1 MGFRTI
7 KINSRCKLQT
17 ELNYLVYRGETEKRI
32 ALDEIET
39 LIIENQQVCITSS
52 LLSELINHKVK
63 VIFCDRMHNPLAEL
77 VPYHGAYNTMARIK
91 AQLNWSQEIK
101 DFVWARII
109 KQKIRNQAEILKA
122 NKKLEAHELLLRY
135 EEEVQ
140 LGDSTN
146 REGLAAKTYFQA
158 LFGQSFERRQ
168 AGDKRNKYLDYGYSI
183 LLSSFNREITCAGY
197 LPALGIHHIGEEN
210 PFNLGCDFME
220 PFRPFIDEVVLSG
233 DLTEEN
239 FKTKMIESIGLHISC
254 NQKKTILENAVD
266 FYTHSVLNAL
276 NKNDPNLIIPVT
288 FYHE

>member
-17 ELNYLVYRGETEKRI
+17 ELNYLVYRGETEKKI

-52 LLSELINHKVK
+52 LLSELINHKVT

-122 NKKLEAHELLLRY
+122 NKKLGQNFLINS
-135 EEEVQ
+135 EVV
-140 LGDSTN
+140 
-146 REGLAAKTYFQA
+146 E
-158 LFGQSFERRQ
+158 
-168 AGDKRNKYLDYGYSI
+168 SI
-183 LLSSFNREITCAGY
+183 VNSSEITKEDMY
-197 LPALGIHHIGEEN
+197 LIYK
-210 PFNLGCDFME
+210 
-220 PFRPFIDEVVLSG
+220 VLPKWIILHNHLSFDAWHLNELY
-233 DLTEEN
+233 DLQPKSQ
-239 FKTKMIESIGLHISC
+239 FHD
-254 NQKKTILENAVD
+254 KKSTFLYEIL
-266 FYTHSVLNAL
+266 
-276 NKNDPNLIIPVT
+276 
-288 FYHE
+288 

>member
-17 ELNYLVYRGETEKRI
+17 ELNYLVYRGETEKKI

-122 NKKLEAHELLLRY
+122 NKKLEAYELLLRY

-140 LGDSTN
+140 LGDSIN
-146 REGLAAKTYFQA
+146 R
-158 LFGQSFERRQ
+158 
-168 AGDKRNKYLDYGYSI
+168 
-183 LLSSFNREITCAGY
+183 
-197 LPALGIHHIGEEN
+197 
-210 PFNLGCDFME
+210 
-220 PFRPFIDEVVLSG
+220 
-233 DLTEEN
+233 
-239 FKTKMIESIGLHISC
+239 
-254 NQKKTILENAVD
+254 
-266 FYTHSVLNAL
+266 
-276 NKNDPNLIIPVT
+276 
-288 FYHE
+288 